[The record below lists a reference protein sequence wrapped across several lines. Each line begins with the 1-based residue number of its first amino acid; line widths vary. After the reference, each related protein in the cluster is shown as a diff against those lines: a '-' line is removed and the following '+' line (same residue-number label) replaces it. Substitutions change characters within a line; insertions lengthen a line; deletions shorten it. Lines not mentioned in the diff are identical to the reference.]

1 MGFDAHE
8 RARFLIDES
17 RVAGISAEK
26 TAWLR
31 GHVAEC
37 AECARHEEN
46 TARMLGALGE
56 FSFGRAETKAW
67 GKPPERRLQPRL
79 AAPLWIVAA
88 AGVMLIAAVPVYRS
102 MRERADARLLERV
115 GDHVSR
121 TVPQALEP
129 LMNTGDGQ

>member
-17 RVAGISAEK
+17 RVAGISAEE

-31 GHVAEC
+31 GHVGEC
-37 AECARHEEN
+37 ADCARHEES

-56 FSFGRAETKAW
+56 FSFGRTEVKA
-67 GKPPERRLQPRL
+67 KPPERRLQPRL
-79 AAPLWIVAA
+79 AAPLWIAVA

-102 MRERADARLLERV
+102 VRAEADARLLERV
-115 GDHVSR
+115 EDHVSR